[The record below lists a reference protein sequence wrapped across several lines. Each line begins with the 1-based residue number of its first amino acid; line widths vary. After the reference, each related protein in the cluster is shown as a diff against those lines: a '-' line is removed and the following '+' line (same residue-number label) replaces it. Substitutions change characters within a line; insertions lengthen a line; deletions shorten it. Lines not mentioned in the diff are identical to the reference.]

1 VAAPGLSIRSALPAL
16 LVAIYHIAGFP
27 QPAAGLHDP
36 PCRLA
41 GQISLF
47 LLLLQEIN
55 SGD

>member
-1 VAAPGLSIRSALPAL
+1 
-16 LVAIYHIAGFP
+16 LVAIYHITGFP

-36 PCRLA
+36 PYRLA
-41 GQISLF
+41 EQVSLF

>member
-1 VAAPGLSIRSALPAL
+1 

-27 QPAAGLHDP
+27 QRAAGLHDP

-41 GQISLF
+41 KQIWLF